1 MHESMKTPG
10 GGYEVCYVLMKGWL
24 YNEELHDL
32 FTLPDVLGVLK
43 SRRMGWAE
51 QRSAHRILVGKPALI
66 HCGRLG
72 KGGMIMLKQI
82 LNKWDGRLWTA
93 LIRLGT
99 GTFCEHSNET
109 LGSVKCREFLD

>member
-1 MHESMKTPG
+1 
-10 GGYEVCYVLMKGWL
+10 VCYVLIMGWL

-51 QRSAHRILVGKPALI
+51 QRSAHGIIVGKPALI
-66 HCGRLG
+66 QLGRLG
-72 KGGMIMLKQI
+72 KVGKVMLKQI
-82 LNKWDGRLWTA
+82 LKKWEGRVWTG

-99 GTFCEHSNET
+99 GTFVNT
-109 LGSVKCREFLD
+109 VMKLWVL

>member
-1 MHESMKTPG
+1 MHELMKTPG
-10 GGYEVCYVLMKGWL
+10 GGYEVCYVLIMGWL

-32 FTLPDVLGVLK
+32 FTLPNVLGVLK

-66 HCGRLG
+66 HLGRLG
-72 KGGMIMLKQI
+72 KEEKIMLKQI
-82 LNKWDGRLWTA
+82 LKMWDGRVWTA

-99 GTFCEHSNET
+99 GAFVNTVMK
-109 LGSVKCREFLD
+109 LWVL